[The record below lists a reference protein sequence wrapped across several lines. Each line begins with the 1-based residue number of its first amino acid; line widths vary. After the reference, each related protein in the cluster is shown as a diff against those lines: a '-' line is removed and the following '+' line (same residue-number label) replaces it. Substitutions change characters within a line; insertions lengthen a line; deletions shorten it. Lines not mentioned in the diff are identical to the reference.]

1 MAAHPKPDAANHNP
15 DPAYLRDLLDQAGVS
30 QRQAANLLG
39 VSDRMM
45 RYYLADEGSD
55 QHRKAPY
62 TVQFA
67 LEALANE
74 AGQSGDK

>member
-1 MAAHPKPDAANHNP
+1 MKPDATKHNP
-15 DPAYLRDLLDQAGVS
+15 APAYLRGLVDQAGIS
-30 QRQAANLLG
+30 QRKSAELIGLTWPGFRNYLRDE
-39 VSDRMM
+39 SDKLYRP
-45 RYYLADEGSD
+45 
-55 QHRKAPY
+55 APY

>member
-1 MAAHPKPDAANHNP
+1 MKPDSSNHNP
-15 DPAYLRDLLDQAGVS
+15 SPTYLRDLLEQADVS

-45 RYYLADEGSD
+45 RYYLADEGSK

-62 TVQFA
+62 LVQFA
-67 LEALANE
+67 IECLSKENNDE
-74 AGQSGDK
+74 